1 MKVWHDILEGIG
13 LSVII
18 LVVVIGIL
26 YYDSAPKHAEVTATK
41 KIYHED
47 SDSTTMEFEN
57 KQGDKIYSIDDYVC
71 PLGTKATIYYDRRTG
86 ELLEIV
92 TRTTLKESLTNCKL
106 SVIINVSNERERK

>member
-1 MKVWHDILEGIG
+1 MKVWRDILAGIG

-18 LVVVIGIL
+18 LVAVIGIL
-26 YYDSAPKHAEVTATK
+26 FYNTAPKHAEVIATK

-71 PLGTKATIYYDRRTG
+71 PLGTKAIIYYDRKTG

-92 TRTTLKESLTNCKL
+92 TSTTLKESLTKSTSRC
-106 SVIINVSNERERK
+106 IIKEKERG

>member
-18 LVVVIGIL
+18 LAVVIGIL
-26 YYDSAPKHAEVTATK
+26 YYNSAPKHVEVTATK

-57 KQGDKIYSIDDYVC
+57 KQGIIYSIDDYVC
-71 PLGTKATIYYDRRTG
+71 PLGTKATIYYNRRTG

-92 TRTTLKESLTNCKL
+92 TRTTLKESLTKSTSRC
-106 SVIINVSNERERK
+106 IIKEKESE